1 MKTLLKSLLLLLL
14 ASTGVS
20 AAQDPEV
27 RREALELM
35 ERASAASLPA
45 KLPNLERVDTFRV
58 LDAGSGPREGTFT
71 RVVVQGTGRREE
83 ASFGDYHLAEV
94 STGGNLAT
102 MKSHKVAPA
111 EVETVIGITP
121 IRLMRFDG
129 EDVIHRIVTKAVGG
143 KNARCVEFD
152 TIKGQKIE
160 NNEFCFDPANNT
172 LILEKTGDD
181 LIENTDFFSFAG
193 GFFPSKITYS
203 FAGIRKLEV
212 SQTMTELTDAT
223 ENVLVAPP
231 GAMTLHFCKTWRRP
245 IGVSMPQP
253 KAGKGGRDYD
263 VVVRGLIESDGQIH
277 DAVVQEAEL
286 ADLGAEALQ
295 LIKQWRFSPLICEGQ
310 PGELE
315 ASFVLHFH
323 GR

>member
-1 MKTLLKSLLLLLL
+1 
-14 ASTGVS
+14 
-20 AAQDPEV
+20 
-27 RREALELM
+27 
-35 ERASAASLPA
+35 
-45 KLPNLERVDTFRV
+45 
-58 LDAGSGPREGTFT
+58 
-71 RVVVQGTGRREE
+71 
-83 ASFGDYHLAEV
+83 
-94 STGGNLAT
+94 
-102 MKSHKVAPA
+102 
-111 EVETVIGITP
+111 
-121 IRLMRFDG
+121 
-129 EDVIHRIVTKAVGG
+129 VIHRIVTKAVGG

-203 FAGIRKLEV
+203 FAGIRKLEI

>member
-14 ASTGVS
+14 ASIGVC

-27 RREALELM
+27 RREAVELM

-71 RVVVQGTGRREE
+71 RVVLQGTGKREE
-83 ASFGDYHLAEV
+83 ASFGDYHLLDV
-94 STGGNLAT
+94 WTGENLAT
-102 MKSHKVAPA
+102 LRSHKVAPA
-111 EVETVIGITP
+111 AVETVIGITP

-129 EDVIHRIVTKAVGG
+129 EDVIHRIVTKAVGA

-152 TIKGQKIE
+152 TVKGQKIE

-181 LIENTDFFSFAG
+181 LIENSDFFSFAG

-203 FAGIRKLEV
+203 FAGIRKLEI
-212 SQTMTELTDAT
+212 SQTMTELADAT

-231 GAMTLHFCKTWRRP
+231 GAMTWQSCKTWRRP

-253 KAGKGGRDYD
+253 KVGRGGRDYD
-263 VVVRGLIESDGQIH
+263 VVVRGVIESDGQVH
-277 DAVVQEAEL
+277 DAVVQSADL
-286 ADLGAEALQ
+286 PDLGAEALQ
-295 LIKQWRFSPLICEGQ
+295 LIKQWRFSPLICDGQ
-310 PGELE
+310 PGEVE
-315 ASFVLHFH
+315 SSFVLHFH